1 MNDIQYE
8 ISEAFFWA
16 RQVGAAALRRKTV
29 RSLLIII
36 GVIVTASG
44 FVFAAID
51 PSIHSPLA
59 GIWYALVTLAH
70 VGYGD
75 IVASSPLGRFLSA
88 LLILIG
94 IVLFALAAGIFASI
108 LVVQD
113 LASLHEDDVVQDGD
127 HASAERKI
135 LLELKELNSRMLAL
149 ESQLSQT
156 RRQVKPRQ
164 DRSGSTGT

>member
-1 MNDIQYE
+1 MNDLQYE
-8 ISEAFFWA
+8 IQDAFLWA
-16 RQVGAAALRRKTV
+16 RQLGLAALRRKTV

-36 GVIVTASG
+36 GVVITASG
-44 FVFAAID
+44 LVLAAVD
-51 PSIHSPLA
+51 PAIHSPLA

-88 LLILIG
+88 ALILFG

-113 LASLHEDDVVQDGD
+113 LSSLHGEEGGD
-127 HASAERKI
+127 HEEGHAAAERKI
-135 LLELKELNSRMLAL
+135 LMELKELNARMRAL
-149 ESQLSQT
+149 ESRLPEA
-156 RRQVKPRQ
+156 RRRVTQK
-164 DRSGSTGT
+164 